1 MQAFGGVSIV
11 NAIPA
16 WYGSSMAINLKVNV
30 DIEEGHSTFQ
40 SSLVRTILDY
50 FKAMY
55 HIPELKISI
64 WSEIPQT
71 SGLKSSSAVSTAL
84 IAAISEKFGI
94 EVDVPKLSAI
104 LSIKS
109 GVSITGAYDDAT
121 AAYYG
126 GVSFTYNKEFKLL
139 KMENFPKDISIL
151 ILAIGNRPSIDLKIL
166 KKYNLLFEEIFRIAL
181 TDIITAM
188 KLNGLAIA
196 EILGYDKRPII
207 SALKSGAIASG
218 ISGNGPSIFAL
229 CKEGDEGPIYENLSK
244 YGKVIITRAVE
255 IGDRYTKINNTR

>member
-1 MQAFGGVSIV
+1 MQTFGGISIV

-16 WYGSSMAINLKVNV
+16 WYGSSMAIDLKVNV
-30 DIEEGHSTFQ
+30 EIEEGQGISQT
-40 SSLVRTILDY
+40 SLIKAILDY
-50 FKAMY
+50 FKETY
-55 HIPELKISI
+55 NVPELKVIIS
-64 WSEIPQT
+64 SEIPQM

-94 EVDVPKLSAI
+94 EVDIPKLSAI

-126 GVSFTYNKEFKLL
+126 GVSFTYNKEFKLI

-151 ILAIGNRPSIDLKIL
+151 ILAIGNRPNIDLKIL

-181 TDIITAM
+181 TDTVTAM

-207 SALKSGAIASG
+207 SALKTGAIASG
-218 ISGNGPSIFAL
+218 VSGNGPSIFAL

-244 YGKVIITRAVE
+244 YGKVIVTRAVE
-255 IGDRYTKINNTR
+255 IGDRYRKINNTR